1 MSTDI
6 TFDDKHVYCG
16 TRIVA
21 DVRQDLPTVYRREL
35 EGFLL
40 NRRESAVSDAIQS
53 LIAKIDYHNLDD
65 AKTDDAIG
73 VLHDAGLL
81 S

>member
-6 TFDDKHVYCG
+6 TFDDKHIYCG

-40 NRRESAVSDAIQS
+40 NRRESAISSAIHA
-53 LIAKIDYHNLDD
+53 LIDVIVEYDIEDRRVDEAV
-65 AKTDDAIG
+65 G
-73 VLHDAGLL
+73 VLSDAGLL